1 MLGRQRQV
9 RHSLLLARQ
18 AADETLHR
26 RSGDGHRVVK
36 SRVLP
41 TIRALLGTARW
52 EYPNMTEKRT
62 MAQRW
67 SEYRASKTTLFW
79 SCVVC
84 IILTMVI
91 GFTWGGWVTGGSAK
105 EMAENAASTARTD
118 LAATVCVN
126 KFMNAKGAATEL
138 ATLKQTSSWKREQF
152 IQDGGWTAMPGVE
165 QPVRGAATVRR
176 CPRPSFARV
185 IRSTSKRAS

>member
-1 MLGRQRQV
+1 
-9 RHSLLLARQ
+9 
-18 AADETLHR
+18 
-26 RSGDGHRVVK
+26 
-36 SRVLP
+36 
-41 TIRALLGTARW
+41 
-52 EYPNMTEKRT
+52 MTEKRT

-165 QPVRGAATVRR
+165 QPVRGAADTCAQRLAEMEL
-176 CPRPSFARV
+176 PQQTNQASG
-185 IRSTSKRAS
+185 STGTTTTTGKTKVE